1 MKYVIG
7 VGLAASTMAIS
18 ALTFVDAVA
27 APTGSSDVD
36 DTVRTLEA
44 DGYHVIVNRAGATPL
59 SGCTVTAVRPEAPIV
74 ADTVYVDVAC

>member
-18 ALTFVDAVA
+18 ALTFVDSVA

-44 DGYHVIVNRAGATPL
+44 DGYHVIVNRAGVAPL
-59 SGCTVTAVRPEAPIV
+59 SGCTVSAVRPDAP
-74 ADTVYVDVAC
+74 AAGTVYVDAAC